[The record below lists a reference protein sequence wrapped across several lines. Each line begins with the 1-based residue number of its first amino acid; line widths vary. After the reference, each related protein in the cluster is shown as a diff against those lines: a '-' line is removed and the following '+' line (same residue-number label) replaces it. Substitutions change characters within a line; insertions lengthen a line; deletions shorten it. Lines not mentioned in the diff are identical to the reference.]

1 MMISSS
7 IIRALFFL
15 TVLTVHS
22 KTSLILANMLGD
34 DDLPAHILTQFEPE
48 IGYLEGIE
56 LVEDSLLLSK
66 QSEYQMIEVHKSRFY
81 GE

>member
-1 MMISSS
+1 M
-7 IIRALFFL
+7 

-22 KTSLILANMLGD
+22 KTSLTALANMLGD